1 MFVCVYVVVCLR
13 VVGAVVWYERGGE
26 QQQQHGPGDRTEKP
40 SPTRSPTHL
49 LLEPFGG
56 LVPPQRHQEPEHE
69 EEHGVEAP
77 QRGPNGGPGD
87 VDALVRLEAEEDC
100 RVGWGG

>member
-1 MFVCVYVVVCLR
+1 MGL
-13 VVGAVVWYERGGE
+13 
-26 QQQQHGPGDRTEKP
+26 QQQHGRRPDREAKP
-40 SPTRSPTHL
+40 SQAKPSQAKPSQARSPTHL

-56 LVPPQRHQEPEHE
+56 LVPPERHQEPEHE

-77 QRGPNGGPGD
+77 QGGPDGGPGD

-100 RVGWGG
+100 RVGVVGRVWCGGGG